1 MTSVILASADEQLRA
16 VLMGI
21 PPPPGTP
28 PAALSLRKYH
38 YPRCLSSRIHREQS
52 DGRARTLDTIRRL
65 ELVTQSLAC
74 EGNSGN
80 VSAEGVFGCQGT
92 GHRCF
97 LCRSYDQV
105 QMKTHDLSIIP
116 HPESLVKRFQD
127 IFLYLFFV
135 LIYCLLN
142 KIALFESSDRRG
154 TGRTEEK
161 TPAAVLLHMRAQRH
175 CGRASA
181 GGSRC
186 STCLRMPSKSSGRG
200 RTGGCHRTTSSIRSA
215 VRISGIAHFRT
226 DDYSTL
232 RNHFGFIKKG
242 NNAFIGKELR
252 KISIYGLDKV
262 LRFSLSFEA
271 LFLGIGS
278 AKCIRR

>member
-1 MTSVILASADEQLRA
+1 MVFQVDRNSYRSQTKSLCDLIDLDVPVCAAPSDVDQTRYPNVTSFFPLGWVQHPTVLRHSDRTYKWCMTSVILTSADEQLLA

-80 VSAEGVFGCQGT
+80 VSAEGVFGCQRT

-105 QMKTHDLSIIP
+105 QMKTHDLGIIP
-116 HPESLVKRFQD
+116 HPESLVKRFQE
-127 IFLYLFFV
+127 IFLYF
-135 LIYCLLN
+135 
-142 KIALFESSDRRG
+142 
-154 TGRTEEK
+154 
-161 TPAAVLLHMRAQRH
+161 
-175 CGRASA
+175 
-181 GGSRC
+181 
-186 STCLRMPSKSSGRG
+186 
-200 RTGGCHRTTSSIRSA
+200 SSI
-215 VRISGIAHFRT
+215 
-226 DDYSTL
+226 
-232 RNHFGFIKKG
+232 
-242 NNAFIGKELR
+242 
-252 KISIYGLDKV
+252 
-262 LRFSLSFEA
+262 
-271 LFLGIGS
+271 
-278 AKCIRR
+278 